1 MKIAVLIICVRI
13 PFKSGAVM
21 AVMIDFINIFCL
33 YLEKQYF
40 CAIALTFSA

>member
-13 PFKSGAVM
+13 PFKSA

-33 YLEKQYF
+33 YFEKQ
-40 CAIALTFSA
+40 